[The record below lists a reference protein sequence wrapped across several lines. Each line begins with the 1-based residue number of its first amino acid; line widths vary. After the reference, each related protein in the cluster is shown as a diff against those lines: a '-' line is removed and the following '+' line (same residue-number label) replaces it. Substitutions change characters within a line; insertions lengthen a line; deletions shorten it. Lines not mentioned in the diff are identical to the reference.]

1 MNILQSS
8 GKSVQ
13 SNTVIENILT
23 GQVDTFKYLEVR
35 TPSTENLT
43 RNTINGIIIKLNVET
58 VGLCQK
64 VLS

>member
-1 MNILQSS
+1 
-8 GKSVQ
+8 VQ

-35 TPSTENLT
+35 TPTENLT

-58 VGLCQK
+58 VGLCRK